1 MAMRPTTSLA
11 DLLTMETNEPLLT
24 DTGNRFVL
32 FPIKYSSIWDMY
44 KKAVASFWTPEEI
57 NFADVDEWNLLNDN
71 EKHFIKHI
79 LAFFAGSDGIVNE
92 NLVGRF
98 MNEVKIPEAKA
109 FYAFQIAIETIH
121 SETYSLLI
129 DTYIKDKGEK
139 AVLFDAINQIPCI
152 KKKAEWAMKWI
163 ENVDVP
169 FVSRLVAFSIV
180 EGVFFSAAFASIY
193 YIKERGILNSLTFS
207 NELISRDESLH
218 TEFAVLLHSM
228 MENKMG
234 EIDAHTMMREA
245 VNIEL
250 EFITESLP
258 CNLLGMNATL
268 MSEYVK
274 YVADRLLKQLG
285 YSPLYHIVK
294 CPFDFM
300 ERISI
305 TNKSNFFEV
314 RVSEYSKANVG
325 VAAEK
330 TVLSFDPL
338 DADDL
343 DF

>member
-1 MAMRPTTSLA
+1 
-11 DLLTMETNEPLLT
+11 
-24 DTGNRFVL
+24 
-32 FPIKYSSIWDMY
+32 
-44 KKAVASFWTPEEI
+44 
-57 NFADVDEWNLLNDN
+57 
-71 EKHFIKHI
+71 
-79 LAFFAGSDGIVNE
+79 
-92 NLVGRF
+92 
-98 MNEVKIPEAKA
+98 
-109 FYAFQIAIETIH
+109 
-121 SETYSLLI
+121 
-129 DTYIKDKGEK
+129 
-139 AVLFDAINQIPCI
+139 
-152 KKKAEWAMKWI
+152 
-163 ENVDVP
+163 
-169 FVSRLVAFSIV
+169 
-180 EGVFFSAAFASIY
+180 VFFSAAFASIY

-338 DADDL
+338 DDDL

>member
-1 MAMRPTTSLA
+1 
-11 DLLTMETNEPLLT
+11 MEKNEPLLT
-24 DTGNRFVL
+24 EVGNRFVL
-32 FPIKYSSIWDMY
+32 FPIKHTTIWDMY

-57 NFADVDEWNLLNDN
+57 NFADVHEWNLLNDN
-71 EKHFIKHI
+71 EKYFIKHI

-98 MNEVKIPEAKA
+98 MNEVQIPEAKA
-109 FYAFQIAIETIH
+109 FYSFQIAIETIH

-129 DTYIKDKGEK
+129 DTYIKDKDDK
-139 AVLFDAINQIPCI
+139 AILFDAINQIPCI
-152 KKKAEWAMKWI
+152 QKKAEWALKWI
-163 ENVDVP
+163 ENKDVP
-169 FVSRLVAFSIV
+169 FVTRLIAFSIV
-180 EGVFFSAAFASIY
+180 EGVFFSSAFASIY

-228 MENKMG
+228 IQNKMV
-234 EIDAHTMMREA
+234 EDDVHSMMREA
-245 VNIEL
+245 VEIET
-250 EFITESLP
+250 EFITHSLP
-258 CNLLGMNATL
+258 CNLLGMNSDL

-285 YSPLYHIVK
+285 YTPLYEITK

-325 VAAEK
+325 VDAAN
-330 TVLSFDPL
+330 TVLQFTSN
-338 DADDL
+338 DD
-343 DF
+343 DEEF

>member
-1 MAMRPTTSLA
+1 
-11 DLLTMETNEPLLT
+11 MERTEPLLT
-24 DTGNRFVL
+24 EVGNRFVL
-32 FPIKYSSIWDMY
+32 FPIKYLSIWDMY
-44 KKAVASFWTPEEI
+44 KKAVSSFWTPEEI
-57 NFADVDEWNLLNDN
+57 NFSDVDEWNLLNDN
-71 EKHFIKHI
+71 ERHFIKHI

-98 MNEVKIPEAKA
+98 MNEVQIPEAKA
-109 FYAFQIAIETIH
+109 FYSFQIAIETIH

-129 DTYIKDKGEK
+129 DTYIKDKDDK
-139 AVLFDAINQIPCI
+139 AILFDAINKIPCI
-152 KKKAEWAMKWI
+152 QRKAEWALKWI
-163 ENVDVP
+163 DNDDVP
-169 FVSRLVAFSIV
+169 FVTRLIAFAIV
-180 EGVFFSAAFASIY
+180 EGIFFSASFASIY

-228 MENKMG
+228 IQNKM
-234 EIDAHTMMREA
+234 EETEVHSMVREA
-245 VNIEL
+245 VDIEI
-250 EFITESLP
+250 EFITHSLP
-258 CNLLGMNATL
+258 CNLLGMNSEL

-285 YSPLYHIVK
+285 YTHLYDVTK

-325 VAAEK
+325 VDAEK
-330 TVLSFDPL
+330 TILEFNSND
-338 DADDL
+338 DDL

>member
-1 MAMRPTTSLA
+1 MSHTCL
-11 DLLTMETNEPLLT
+11 DLLAMEHNEPLLT
-24 DTGNRFVL
+24 EVGNRFVL
-32 FPIKYSSIWDMY
+32 FPVKHAGVWDMY

-57 NFADVDEWNLLNDN
+57 NFADVHEWNLLNDN
-71 EKHFIKHI
+71 EQHFIKHV

-98 MNEVKIPEAKA
+98 MNEVQIPEAKA
-109 FYAFQIAIETIH
+109 FYSFQIAIETIH

-129 DTYIKDKGEK
+129 DTYIKDKDDK
-139 AVLFDAINQIPCI
+139 TILFDAINKIPCI
-152 KKKAEWAMKWI
+152 KKKAEWALNWI
-163 ENVDVP
+163 DNNDAP
-169 FVSRLVAFSIV
+169 FVTRLIAFAIV
-180 EGVFFSAAFASIY
+180 EGVFFSSAFASIY

-228 MENKMG
+228 IQNKMM
-234 EIDAHTMMREA
+234 ETDVHSMMREA
-245 VNIEL
+245 VEIEI
-250 EFITESLP
+250 EFITHSLP
-258 CNLLGMNATL
+258 CNLLGMNTEL

-285 YSPLYHIVK
+285 YAPLYGITK

-325 VAAEK
+325 VDAAN
-330 TVLSFDPL
+330 TVLQFTSES
-338 DADDL
+338 DDI